1 MKMALVKSNLG
12 DSPAANLMFNE
23 RIRQMIKDGQFVYHF
38 GFGQAPF
45 PVIESALDSLK
56 ENAGQ
61 NAYLPVQGIPEL
73 RQGICN
79 FHARYDSLGSLD
91 PNNVIVGPG
100 SKELIYL
107 LLNVFNGTVLLLA
120 PSWPTYEPQ
129 AVLAG
134 RKPVIISTSSDNNWQ
149 LTPELLEQAIESNHV
164 TGNKLLILTNPDNP
178 TGTSYGDAQLVA
190 LSKAFRKNNVIVLS
204 DEIYARLHYTQSHVT
219 LAKHYPEGT
228 VISSGLSKWASAGGW
243 RIGYHIYP
251 SELSSLLAAVKSEAS
266 HTYSCAPAPMQFAA
280 SKMFGDL
287 ASCDEYIR
295 HTSRIMAAVSSF
307 CCRELRSVGVKM
319 VTPTAGYYVFPD
331 FEVIRPALTLR
342 GITTCQEM
350 CDALLKEAS
359 VALMASGPAYLRPL
373 KELTT
378 RLCYVNFDGTDALAN
393 SRKLGLD
400 APLPEETFV
409 KDFCTSVYDGILALK
424 NWVSQLKHVQES

>member
-1 MKMALVKSNLG
+1 MALVKSNQG
-12 DSPAANLMFNE
+12 HSPAANLMFNE
-23 RIRQMIKDGQFVYHF
+23 KIRQMIQEGHTIYHF

-45 PVIESALDSLK
+45 PVIETALDSLK

-61 NAYLPVQGIPEL
+61 NAYLPVQGLPEL

-79 FHARYDSLGSLD
+79 FHARYDSLENLD
-91 PNNVIVGPG
+91 PNNVIAGPG

-107 LLNVFNGTVLLLA
+107 LLNIFNGTVLLLA
-120 PSWPTYEPQ
+120 PSWPTYQPQ
-129 AVLAG
+129 AALAG
-134 RKPVIISTSSDNNWQ
+134 KKPVIIPTSFDNNWQ
-149 LTPELLEQAIESNHV
+149 LTPELLEQALESNHV
-164 TGNKLLILTNPDNP
+164 TGNKILILNNPDNP

-228 VISSGLSKWASAGGW
+228 IISSGLSKWASAGGW

-251 SELSSLLAAVKSEAS
+251 PELSSLLAAVKGEAS
-266 HTYSCAPAPMQFAA
+266 HTYSCAPAPMQFAVA
-280 SKMFGDL
+280 KMFSDL
-287 ASCDEYIR
+287 VSCDEYIR
-295 HTSRIMAAVSSF
+295 HTTRIMEAVSSF

-319 VTPTAGYYVFPD
+319 VTPKAGYYVFPD

-342 GITTCQEM
+342 GLTTCQEM
-350 CDALLKEAS
+350 CDTLLKEAS

-378 RLCYVNFDGTDALAN
+378 RLCYVNFEGKGALAN
-393 SRKLGLD
+393 SRELGLD
-400 APLPEETFV
+400 EPLPETFV
-409 KDFCTSVYDGILALK
+409 QEFCTPVYDGIMALK
-424 NWVSQLKHVQES
+424 NWVLQLKDEQKS